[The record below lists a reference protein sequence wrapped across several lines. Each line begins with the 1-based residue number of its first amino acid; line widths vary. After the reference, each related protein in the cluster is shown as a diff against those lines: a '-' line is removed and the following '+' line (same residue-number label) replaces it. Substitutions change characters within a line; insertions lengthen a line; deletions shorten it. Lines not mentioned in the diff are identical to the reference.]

1 MPMQFPYQNNDYN
14 SIKKLI
20 VFKILTERCLEID
33 NGHSIIVLN
42 VNHKSMLLQF
52 CCYLHRIIE
61 S

>member
-33 NGHSIIVLN
+33 NVI
-42 VNHKSMLLQF
+42 Q
-52 CCYLHRIIE
+52 
-61 S
+61 